1 MPLYKTRNNV
11 IPENSRLQ
19 VIAKAST
26 ATLTAAESGSV
37 ITTEGAGGAVILT
50 TPAVAAGLHY
60 WIINAEDQ
68 DLTITAGGTDTLVTF
83 NDIEADTVAYTTTG
97 EQIGGGAFL
106 VSDGTKWMVFLMTY
120 DATDQAVSITT

>member
-1 MPLYKTRNNV
+1 MPLLRTRNNN
-11 IPENSRLQ
+11 IPENTRMQ

-37 ITTEGAGGAVILT
+37 ITTEGAGGAVVLT

-68 DLTITAGGTDTLVTF
+68 DLTITAGGADTMVTF
-83 NDIEADTVAYTTTG
+83 NDVTADSVAYATSS
-97 EQIGGGAFL
+97 EKVGGGAFI

-120 DATDQAVSITT
+120 DANDQAVSITT

>member
-11 IPENSRLQ
+11 IPENSRMQ

-37 ITTEGAGGAVILT
+37 ITTEGAGGAIILT

-60 WIINAEDQ
+60 WIVNAEDQ
-68 DLTITAGGTDTLVTF
+68 DLTITAGGTDTMVTF
-83 NDIEADTVAYTTTG
+83 NDVEADSVAYATSN
-97 EQIGGGAFL
+97 EKVGGGAFI

-120 DATDQAVSITT
+120 DANDQAVTVAT